1 MSHDSSLSAQENGA
15 HLQEVI
21 AATEEGATIVVGPG
35 EYDIPRDE
43 ATSVE
48 GQTGW
53 YFAITA
59 DNVTVIGAPGA
70 VLTSTVKSENGAWA
84 SQNMV
89 SIFGDNVTFQGFT
102 IIRKEEVNKA
112 IEVRGENSIIRDV
125 TIRCAD
131 HTERAQLQAE
141 REETERMKQELERLW
156 AQLGGNTPAETQP
169 EVPQLSEPQKAPRI
183 EEPQEETKT
192 KQEPSQPEEES
203 VDDIIRWINKM
214 ERDGQ

>member
-1 MSHDSSLSAQENGA
+1 M
-15 HLQEVI
+15 I

-89 SIFGDNVTFQGFT
+89 SIFGDNVTVQGFT

-156 AQLGGNTPAETQP
+156 AQLGENTPAETQP
-169 EVPQLSEPQKAPRI
+169 EVPQPSEPQKAPALRNPRKKPKPNRNPPSRRRKRLTI
-183 EEPQEETKT
+183 LSGGLTKWSVMVNETQSANT
-192 KQEPSQPEEES
+192 
-203 VDDIIRWINKM
+203 
-214 ERDGQ
+214 